1 MEELKIER
9 RKGSVP
15 TPIEVDPAMQELS
28 PNPFRIFSP
37 ATRTPSSTPL
47 TQTRSMISLHK
58 TASGLRKV
66 LGAFATLPPK
76 ETWIRSELVER
87 QTVSTDR
94 VWLPRLMILTSD
106 AVIFAKEGS
115 EIILDRF
122 PLKNII
128 FIGKVRNQPRT

>member
-1 MEELKIER
+1 MEGFDR
-9 RKGSVP
+9 RAVKVNP
-15 TPIEVDPAMQELS
+15 EMQELS
-28 PNPFRIFSP
+28 PKPFRIFSP
-37 ATRTPSSTPL
+37 ATRTPSSAPL
-47 TQTRSMISLHK
+47 TQTCSMISLNK

-66 LGAFATLPPK
+66 LGAFATLPAK
-76 ETWIRSELVER
+76 ETWLRSELVER

-115 EIILDRF
+115 DVILDRL

-128 FIGKVRNQPRT
+128 FIGKVRLLAVIGFN